1 VVEGRAGEVME
12 NYPIIV
18 DKLFVPKKTIVGVR
32 TPKKIKL
39 KVVVLPQLRVK

>member
-1 VVEGRAGEVME
+1 MVEGRAGEVME

-32 TPKKIKL
+32 TPKKN
-39 KVVVLPQLRVK
+39 KVEGSCTPPTKG